1 MCRLCAC
8 RRHAYVCD
16 SPAHMPRSAPFLH
29 SCGVRRRGAHHL
41 LRRGVRPGYG
51 HAVRHRPC
59 PVRRAVC
66 AAAREEGCC
75 KVRSAGAC
83 ARFCHGCGLRPRV
96 PAPNG
101 GSAVSRHFL
110 GRCGCVRV
118 CAHVR
123 RASVFGCACRTC
135 LRRRVPVYK
144 RLCRGV
150 CCICGMRSAGQAFA
164 CEDRRRSARPGRRA
178 SHRLYR
184 AAERQL
190 CARCRHAARQR
201 ARFFKHCVRAR
212 VRAYTHGSGFPT
224 CAAAAITSAYG
235 YSSYR

>member
-16 SPAHMPRSAPFLH
+16 SPAHMPRSAPFLR
-29 SCGVRRRGAHHL
+29 SRCVRRRGARHL
-41 LRRGVRPGYG
+41 LRRGVRPGYC

-66 AAAREEGCC
+66 AAAREEGRG

-101 GSAVSRHFL
+101 GSAVSRHL
-110 GRCGCVRV
+110 VERCGRVRV
-118 CAHVR
+118 CAHAR
-123 RASVFGCACRTC
+123 RASVFVCACRAC

-144 RLCRGV
+144 YFCRGV
-150 CCICGMRSAGQAFA
+150 CCICGVRPARQTIA
-164 CEDRRRSARPGRRA
+164 CEDRRRSARSGRRA
-178 SHRLYR
+178 AHRLYR
-184 AAERQL
+184 AA
-190 CARCRHAARQR
+190 
-201 ARFFKHCVRAR
+201 
-212 VRAYTHGSGFPT
+212 
-224 CAAAAITSAYG
+224 
-235 YSSYR
+235 